1 MKEKTR
7 KMIEKII
14 LIKVNLLFM
23 IIFSGAMLYAVEM
36 LGESIRI
43 REILFWA
50 SMLLMIMFQAIT
62 PMRKALDMI
71 EELVAN
77 KRDANVGNP
86 EVEDKDE
93 R

>member
-23 IIFSGAMLYAVEM
+23 IIFSGAMLYAAEM
-36 LGESIRI
+36 LGEAIRI

-50 SMLLMIMFQAIT
+50 SMLLIIMFQAIT
-62 PMRKALDMI
+62 PMRKALDMV

>member
-23 IIFSGAMLYAVEM
+23 IIFSGAMLYAAEM

-62 PMRKALDMI
+62 PMRKALDMV

-77 KRDANVGNP
+77 KRDANVGNS
-86 EVEDKDE
+86 ESEDLK
-93 R
+93 

>member
-23 IIFSGAMLYAVEM
+23 IIFSGAMLYAAEM
-36 LGESIRI
+36 LGEAIRI

-50 SMLLMIMFQAIT
+50 SMLLMIMFQVIT
-62 PMRKALDMI
+62 PMRKALDMV

>member
-23 IIFSGAMLYAVEM
+23 IIFSGAMLYAAEM
-36 LGESIRI
+36 LGEAIRI

-62 PMRKALDMI
+62 PMRKALDMV

-77 KRDANVGNP
+77 KRDANVGNS
-86 EVEDKDE
+86 ESEDKDE

>member
-23 IIFSGAMLYAVEM
+23 IIFSGAMLYAAEM
-36 LGESIRI
+36 LGEAIRI

-50 SMLLMIMFQAIT
+50 SMLLIIMFQVIT
-62 PMRKALDMI
+62 PMRKVLDMV

>member
-23 IIFSGAMLYAVEM
+23 IIFSGAMLYAAEM
-36 LGESIRI
+36 LGEAIRI

>member
-36 LGESIRI
+36 LCEAIRI

-62 PMRKALDMI
+62 PMRKVLDMV

>member
-23 IIFSGAMLYAVEM
+23 IIFSGAMLYAAEM
-36 LGESIRI
+36 LGEAIRI

-50 SMLLMIMFQAIT
+50 SMLLIIMFQAIT
-62 PMRKALDMI
+62 PMRKVLDMV

-77 KRDANVGNP
+77 RRDANVGNP

>member
-23 IIFSGAMLYAVEM
+23 IIFSGAMLYAAEM
-36 LGESIRI
+36 LGEAIRI

-50 SMLLMIMFQAIT
+50 SMLLIIMFQAIT
-62 PMRKALDMI
+62 PMRKALDMV

-77 KRDANVGNP
+77 KRDANVGNS

>member
-23 IIFSGAMLYAVEM
+23 IIFSGAMLYAAEM
-36 LGESIRI
+36 LGEAIRI

-62 PMRKALDMI
+62 PMRKALDMV

-77 KRDANVGNP
+77 KRDANVGNS
-86 EVEDKDE
+86 ESEDLK
-93 R
+93 

>member
-23 IIFSGAMLYAVEM
+23 IIFSGAMLYAAEM
-36 LGESIRI
+36 LGEAIRI

-62 PMRKALDMI
+62 PMRKALDMV

>member
-23 IIFSGAMLYAVEM
+23 IIFSGAMLYAAEM
-36 LGESIRI
+36 LGEAIRI

-50 SMLLMIMFQAIT
+50 SMLLMIMFQVIT
-62 PMRKALDMI
+62 PMRKALDMV

-77 KRDANVGNP
+77 KRDVNVGNL

>member
-36 LGESIRI
+36 LGEAIRI

-62 PMRKALDMI
+62 PMRKALDMV

-77 KRDANVGNP
+77 KRDVNVGNP

>member
-23 IIFSGAMLYAVEM
+23 IIFSGAMLYAAEM
-36 LGESIRI
+36 LGEAIRI

-62 PMRKALDMI
+62 PMRKALDMV

-77 KRDANVGNP
+77 KRDANVGNL

>member
-36 LGESIRI
+36 LGEAIRI

-50 SMLLMIMFQAIT
+50 SMLLIIMFQAIT
-62 PMRKALDMI
+62 PMRKVLDMV

-77 KRDANVGNP
+77 RRDANVGNP

>member
-23 IIFSGAMLYAVEM
+23 IIFSGAMLYAAEM
-36 LGESIRI
+36 LGEAIRI

-50 SMLLMIMFQAIT
+50 SMLLIIMFQAIT
-62 PMRKALDMI
+62 PMRKVLDMV

-77 KRDANVGNP
+77 KRDANVGNL

>member
-23 IIFSGAMLYAVEM
+23 IIFSGAMLYAAEM
-36 LGESIRI
+36 LGEAIRI

-62 PMRKALDMI
+62 PMRKALDMV

-77 KRDANVGNP
+77 KRDANVGE
-86 EVEDKDE
+86 EVA
-93 R
+93 

>member
-23 IIFSGAMLYAVEM
+23 IIFSGAMLYAAEM
-36 LGESIRI
+36 LGEAIRI

-50 SMLLMIMFQAIT
+50 SMLLMIMFQVIT
-62 PMRKALDMI
+62 PMRKALDMV

-77 KRDANVGNP
+77 KRDANVGNS

>member
-36 LGESIRI
+36 LGEAIRI

-62 PMRKALDMI
+62 PMRKALDMV

>member
-23 IIFSGAMLYAVEM
+23 IIFSGAMLYAAEM
-36 LGESIRI
+36 LGEAIRI

-62 PMRKALDMI
+62 PMRKALDMV

-77 KRDANVGNP
+77 KRDANVGLD
-86 EVEDKDE
+86 EVEE
-93 R
+93 

>member
-23 IIFSGAMLYAVEM
+23 IIFSGAMLYAAEM
-36 LGESIRI
+36 LGEAIRI

-62 PMRKALDMI
+62 PMRKALDMV

-77 KRDANVGNP
+77 KRDVNVGNP

>member
-23 IIFSGAMLYAVEM
+23 IIFSGAMLYAAEM
-36 LGESIRI
+36 LGEAIRI

-50 SMLLMIMFQAIT
+50 SMLLMIMFQVIT
-62 PMRKALDMI
+62 PMRKALDMV
-71 EELVAN
+71 EELVVN

>member
-23 IIFSGAMLYAVEM
+23 IIFSGAMLYAAEM
-36 LGESIRI
+36 LGEAIRI

-50 SMLLMIMFQAIT
+50 SMLLMIMFQVIT
-62 PMRKALDMI
+62 PMRKALDMV
-71 EELVAN
+71 EELVVN
-77 KRDANVGNP
+77 KRDANVGNL

>member
-23 IIFSGAMLYAVEM
+23 IIFSGAMLYAAEM
-36 LGESIRI
+36 LGEAIRI

-50 SMLLMIMFQAIT
+50 SMLLIIMFQAIT
-62 PMRKALDMI
+62 PMRKALDMV
-71 EELVAN
+71 EELVVN

>member
-1 MKEKTR
+1 
-7 KMIEKII
+7 
-14 LIKVNLLFM
+14 M
-23 IIFSGAMLYAVEM
+23 IIFSGAMLYAAEM
-36 LGESIRI
+36 LGEAIRI

-50 SMLLMIMFQAIT
+50 SMLLIIMFQAIT
-62 PMRKALDMI
+62 PMRKVLDMV

-77 KRDANVGNP
+77 RRDANVGNP

>member
-1 MKEKTR
+1 MKEKTK

-23 IIFSGAMLYAVEM
+23 IIFSGAMLYAAEM
-36 LGESIRI
+36 LGEAIRI

-62 PMRKALDMI
+62 PMRKALDMV

>member
-23 IIFSGAMLYAVEM
+23 IIFSGAMLYAAEM
-36 LGESIRI
+36 LGEAIRI

-62 PMRKALDMI
+62 PMRKVLDMV